1 MSPDGNTGFS
11 LSTTKLKFLVSL
23 DDTKVVG
30 TDSVSLTTVPA
41 PTCVR
46 PSPGLLRLLRPSLTD
61 VLFAGILL
69 WSFILADGSWGRLL
83 RDADAGLHIRIGD
96 YILQTGHIPTTD
108 PFSFTRTGAPWY
120 ATEWLS
126 AVLFSTLNASFGLKG
141 IVFVCGVTI
150 VATLLIILRTC
161 LLAGGN
167 ALLAVLL
174 TLFAANASAVHYLA
188 RPHVFTWLF
197 LAISGWLLMS
207 DRIAP
212 TRRVWLLVP
221 LAALWANL
229 HGGFAILFLLL
240 ACSVVGALA
249 RGGRGVGTRACRVET
264 HLDARSPQ
272 EPRVGTSA
280 TSASEAL
287 VNGSGEP
294 GEKCNP
300 GQRAL
305 LLRYIKLTAAC
316 GLACLVNPFGYRLLL
331 ETIAYLRNGSIRNT
345 VAEFLAPDF
354 RSEAHIY
361 FMALL
366 FAGLAVSGF
375 LLAKRRAGDALLIVG
390 LAACALTSVR
400 HIPIYAICVV
410 PVIAGEL
417 TEKWSLWVSCRPRRS
432 TGRAIDEMTVSL
444 RDKMRPLSLW
454 TVALLA
460 FLFLAPSA
468 GHWPSDFD
476 SQLFPVE
483 IENRRGTEMATA
495 RLFTTD
501 QWADYLMYRNPAQRV
516 FLDDRYFYG
525 DRIVNDAL
533 KLMDGRPGWRGVLTS
548 YGINAVLA
556 PRGTTLTEL
565 LAEDKGWTLVDR
577 DAAALLFR
585 KAD

>member
-1 MSPDGNTGFS
+1 MDVKISVSRPTWRTHSCVQRPHSWGRVFPV
-11 LSTTKLKFLVSL
+11 LVRWTTKLKFLVSL

-46 PSPGLLRLLRPSLTD
+46 PSLGLLRLLRPSLTD

-69 WSFILADGSWGRLL
+69 WSFILADGGWGRLL

-229 HGGFAILFLLL
+229 HGGFAILFLVLG
-240 ACSVVGALA
+240 CSVVGP
-249 RGGRGVGTRACRVET
+249 VG
-264 HLDARSPQ
+264 
-272 EPRVGTSA
+272 
-280 TSASEAL
+280 
-287 VNGSGEP
+287 
-294 GEKCNP
+294 K
-300 GQRAL
+300 RAL

-375 LLAKRRAGDALLIVG
+375 LLAKRRAGDALLIIG

-410 PVIAGEL
+410 PVIASEL
-417 TEKWSLWVSCRPRRS
+417 TEKWSLWVSRQPRRS
-432 TGRAIDEMTVSL
+432 TARAIDEMTVSL

-483 IENRRGTEMATA
+483 IETRRGTEMAKA

-556 PRGTTLTEL
+556 PRGTTLSAL
-565 LAEDKGWTLVDR
+565 LADDKGWTLVDR
-577 DAAALLFR
+577 DAVAMLFR
-585 KAD
+585 RAD